1 MYANGAGSEKFSPG
15 AASFVDKRELPVYLN
30 RNQGETMNE
39 HPLILIDAYS
49 QIFRAY
55 YAIRH
60 LSNSKGEPTNAVFV
74 FARLLLKLE
83 EEYPGTAGAML
94 FDCGKVK
101 FRLELAPDYKANR
114 PPMPEEL
121 KLQMPVIRELAAAF
135 GWPLLEEPEYEADD
149 LIAAFASSADGPVLI
164 VSSDKDLSQ
173 LVTPEVKMLVP
184 AQKNGF
190 ELRDEEKVRE
200 KFAVSPDRIVDYLAL
215 LGDNSDNI
223 PGVPGVGPKT
233 AAAILNSC
241 GAAEQWLEDPA
252 RIPDPKIRAKLEPHL
267 ALIRK
272 NRKLIQLRETLPARF
287 DPPAPHLRRS
297 APDWAKIRAICE
309 AMELKSLLKEL
320 PEIRREEPEKEPDL
334 FDFAA
339 ESAPPPAPEMEQGEL
354 F

>member
-1 MYANGAGSEKFSPG
+1 MKDN
-15 AASFVDKRELPVYLN
+15 
-30 RNQGETMNE
+30 
-39 HPLILIDAYS
+39 PLILIDAYS

-60 LSNSKGEPTNAVFV
+60 LSNSKGQPTNAVFV
-74 FARLLLKLE
+74 FTRLLLKLE
-83 EEYPGTAGAML
+83 QEYPSGPGAML

-121 KLQMPVIRELAAAF
+121 KVQLPVIRAVASAF

-149 LIAAFASSADGPVLI
+149 LIAAFTRNASGPVLI

-190 ELRDEEKVRE
+190 ELRDEEKVQE
-200 KFAVSPDRIVDYLAL
+200 KFSVPPELIVDYLAL
-215 LGDNSDNI
+215 IGDSSDNI
-223 PGVPGVGPKT
+223 PGVPGIGPKT
-233 AAAILNSC
+233 AAAILNNC
-241 GAAEQWLEDPA
+241 GPAEQWLDDPA
-252 RIPDPKIRAKLEPHL
+252 RIADQKFRAKLEPH
-267 ALIRK
+267 AELIRK
-272 NRKLIQLRETLPARF
+272 NRRLIELRDTLPTRF
-287 DPPAPHLRRS
+287 DPPAPHLRRA
-297 APDWAKIRAICE
+297 APDWAKIRTICE
-309 AMELKSLLKEL
+309 EMELKSLLREL
-320 PEIRREEPEKEPDL
+320 PEIHPEESEQEPDL

-339 ESAPPPAPEMEQGEL
+339 AQPNLAPAPEMEQGEL

>member
-1 MYANGAGSEKFSPG
+1 MN
-15 AASFVDKRELPVYLN
+15 
-30 RNQGETMNE
+30 NQ
-39 HPLILIDAYS
+39 PLILIDAYS

-60 LSNSKGEPTNAVFV
+60 LSNSKGEPTNAIFV
-74 FARLLLKLE
+74 FARLLLKLQ
-83 EEYPGTAGAML
+83 EEYPAGPGAML
-94 FDCGKVK
+94 FDCGKVQ

-149 LIAAFASSADGPVLI
+149 LIAAFARSAAGAVLI

-173 LVTPEVKMLVP
+173 LVTEQVKMLVP

-190 ELRDEEKVRE
+190 ELRDAEKVRE
-200 KFAVSPDRIVDYLAL
+200 KFAVPPELIVDYLAL
-215 LGDNSDNI
+215 LGDSSDNI

-241 GAAEQWLEDPA
+241 GPAEKWLDDPA
-252 RIPDPKIRAKLEPHL
+252 RISDPKFRTKLEPHL
-267 ALIRK
+267 ELIRK
-272 NRKLIQLRETLPARF
+272 NRNLIQLREPLPARF
-287 DPPAPHLRRS
+287 DPPAPHLRRA

-309 AMELKSLLKEL
+309 AMELKSLLREL
-320 PEIRREEPEKEPDL
+320 PEIRKEESEKEPDL

-339 ESAPPPAPEMEQGEL
+339 EPPGTESAAAPVMEQGEL

>member
-1 MYANGAGSEKFSPG
+1 
-15 AASFVDKRELPVYLN
+15 
-30 RNQGETMNE
+30 MNE

-83 EEYPGTAGAML
+83 EEYLGTAGAML

-200 KFAVSPDRIVDYLAL
+200 KFAVSPSPRA
-215 LGDNSDNI
+215 GF
-223 PGVPGVGPKT
+223 
-233 AAAILNSC
+233 C
-241 GAAEQWLEDPA
+241 GML
-252 RIPDPKIRAKLEPHL
+252 
-267 ALIRK
+267 
-272 NRKLIQLRETLPARF
+272 
-287 DPPAPHLRRS
+287 S
-297 APDWAKIRAICE
+297 
-309 AMELKSLLKEL
+309 S
-320 PEIRREEPEKEPDL
+320 
-334 FDFAA
+334 
-339 ESAPPPAPEMEQGEL
+339 
-354 F
+354 